1 MEEDVEFE
9 AGDTVRLKIGGPLM
23 TILSVADQD
32 CCCMWFGD
40 RGKFEHGKFELEVLE
55 LVQRARRLLAN

>member
-1 MEEDVEFE
+1 MEEHATFE

-23 TILSVADQD
+23 TILSISGED

-40 RGKFEHGKFELEVLE
+40 RGRFEHGKFELEVLD